1 MVKTLLYTM
10 TPKTQRVNMNTKRR
24 RRRRKE
30 KRRKGKRRELRGKK
44 MVKGTHL
51 NQKIVTPVSD
61 HTSALPIYYPLS
73 SCSTILRYS
82 YYSTC
87 TFCIFS

>member
-1 MVKTLLYTM
+1 MVKTLLYMM
-10 TPKTQRVNMNTKRR
+10 TLKTQRVNMNTKRR
-24 RRRRKE
+24 RRRRRE
-30 KRRKGKRRELRGKK
+30 KRRKGRKRELRGKK

-51 NQKIVTPVSD
+51 SHKIATLVSD

-82 YYSTC
+82 TC
-87 TFCIFS
+87 TLCIFS